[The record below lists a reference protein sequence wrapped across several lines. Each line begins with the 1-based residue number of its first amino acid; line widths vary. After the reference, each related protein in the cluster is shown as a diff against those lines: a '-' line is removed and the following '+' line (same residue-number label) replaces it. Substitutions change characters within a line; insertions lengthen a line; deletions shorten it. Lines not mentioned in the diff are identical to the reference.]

1 LSTGENTKMQNNLL
15 PNREAIKSHL
25 NQLFGGAKDGLI
37 EVAYTPSNS
46 KAVNQAEFFN
56 VNDIEKAV
64 DFIVKVNSQD
74 GVNTYVGAALR
85 NPDTAPFM
93 RSSNEDYYLSN
104 YVWADL
110 DDADSAKNA
119 KEKYKDLPPSFVVVT
134 GRHPDLRAQVWWK
147 LAAPEQDKGKLKHT
161 LAHVCSAL
169 DGDKAVVDPARVM
182 RVGGSIAWPK
192 KDGRIPELTEFI
204 IPSSRADSVSIDDLT
219 SHYPLADS
227 PVDKPQSASGAVGLF
242 SPPKSK
248 LFHDNQEWSVEDIER
263 LLEFIHP
270 DNEYLG
276 WVKVGMA
283 LKDYGLSFQVW
294 DKWSQ
299 TGAKYDAKIMRSKW
313 DSFKGAGTTIG
324 SLVYQAKQ
332 GGWQPNRFEPFVTP
346 VMQENHIP
354 DTGNMVETVNQETGE
369 VTYKPE
375 TGIPVTEE
383 NKRVLPLI
391 YADEVQPVTH
401 CTDFVEDLLR
411 DNEFSVI
418 YGASNCG
425 KTFFMLDLAMH
436 VALGKEWRG
445 KEVEQGGV
453 IYAALEGGHGTK
465 NRIVAFKN
473 HYQITD
479 KIPLAIIPS
488 NINFLD
494 GKVDMP
500 AFLDAIEG
508 AKKRLGKVR
517 LIVVDTLARAISGG
531 DENSGQDMGQLII
544 NADKLREMTNA
555 HIAFVHHSGKDDLK
569 GARGHSSLRAAVDTE
584 IEVSRPDTES
594 PSTIK
599 IVKQREMEM
608 IDDMSFSL
616 SRVVLGVNERGKE
629 VTSCVVMPCEVVEKK
644 TTARMNPIQTFMYDA
659 ILDCM
664 DRFGEIRFVQKDMPN
679 VKSIRYEEL
688 REVLEMRGLKGMMEQ
703 EKKSTAE
710 QVKSATQTAR
720 VALKKMGKINFNG
733 VYVWLVS

>member
-1 LSTGENTKMQNNLL
+1 MSTGETTKMQNNLL
-15 PNREAIKSHL
+15 PNRDAIKSHL
-25 NQLFGGAKDGLI
+25 NQLFGRAKDGLI
-37 EVAYTPSNS
+37 EVAYTPPTTG
-46 KAVNQAEFFN
+46 AVNQAEFFN
-56 VNDIEKAV
+56 VSDIEKAT
-64 DFIVKVNSQD
+64 DFIVKINSKD

-85 NPDTAPFM
+85 NPNTPPFM

-110 DDADSAKNA
+110 DDANSAKNA

-147 LAAPEQDKGKLKHT
+147 LAAPEQDKVILKNA
-161 LAHVCSAL
+161 LSHVCSAL
-169 DGDKAVVDPARVM
+169 DGDKAVVDPIRVM

-192 KDGRIPELTEFI
+192 KDGRKPELTEFI
-204 IPSSRADSVSIDDLT
+204 IPSNSTQSVAIDNLT
-219 SHYPLADS
+219 SHFPPVV
-227 PVDKPQSASGAVGLF
+227 PVDMSATGGAVGLF

-248 LFHDNQEWSVEDIER
+248 LFHDNKEWSLEDVER

-283 LKDYGLSFQVW
+283 LKDYGISFQVW

-313 DSFKGAGTTIG
+313 DSFKSSGTTIG

-332 GGWQPNRFEPFVTP
+332 GGWQPKRFEPFITP

-354 DTGNMVETVNQETGE
+354 DTSNMVETVNQETGE
-369 VTYKPE
+369 ITYLGEKE
-375 TGIPVTEE
+375 
-383 NKRVLPLI
+383 KRILPLI

-500 AFLDAIEG
+500 AFLEAIEG

-544 NADKLREMTNA
+544 NADKLREATNA

-599 IVKQREMEM
+599 VVKQREMEM
-608 IDDMSFSL
+608 IEDMSFTL

-629 VTSCVVMPCEVVEKK
+629 VTSCVVMPCDVVEKK

-664 DRFGEIRFVQKDMPN
+664 DRYGEVRFVQKDMPN

-720 VALKKMGKINFNG
+720 VALKKMSKINFNG

>member
-1 LSTGENTKMQNNLL
+1 MQNNLL
-15 PNREAIKSHL
+15 PNRDAIKSHL

-37 EVAYTPSNS
+37 EVAYTPANS

-56 VNDIEKAV
+56 VTDIEKAV

-74 GVNTYVGAALR
+74 GVNTYVGSALR
-85 NPDTAPFM
+85 NPNTAPFM
-93 RSSNEDYYLSN
+93 RSNNEDYYLSN

-147 LAAPEQDKGKLKHT
+147 LATPEQDKSILKNA

-169 DGDKAVVDPARVM
+169 EGDKAVVDPARVM

-192 KDGRIPELTEFI
+192 KDGRKPELTEFI
-204 IPSSRADSVSIDDLT
+204 IPSSRTDSVSIDDLT
-219 SHYPLADS
+219 SHYPLADF

-242 SPPKSK
+242 SPPRTK
-248 LFHDNQEWSVEDIER
+248 LFHDNKEWSVEDIEG
-263 LLEFIHP
+263 LLEYIHP

-283 LKDYGLSFQVW
+283 LKDYGLSFAVW

-313 DSFKGAGTTIG
+313 DSFKGSGTTIG

-332 GGWQPNRFEPFVTP
+332 SGWQPKRFEPFITP

-354 DTGNMVETVNQETGE
+354 DVGNMVETVNQETGE
-369 VTYKPE
+369 VTYE
-375 TGIPVTEE
+375 TNKNDI
-383 NKRVLPLI
+383 KRVLPLI

-555 HIAFVHHSGKDDLK
+555 HISFVHHSGKDDLK

-629 VTSCVVMPCEVVEKK
+629 VTSCVVMPCDVVEKK

>member
-1 LSTGENTKMQNNLL
+1 MQNNLL
-15 PNREAIKSHL
+15 PNRDAIQSHL

-37 EVAYTPSNS
+37 EVAYTPANS

-56 VNDIEKAV
+56 VTDIEKAV
-64 DFIVKVNSQD
+64 DFIVKINSQD

-147 LAAPEQDKGKLKHT
+147 LSEPEQDKAILKNA

-182 RVGGSIAWPK
+182 RVGGSVAWPK
-192 KDGRIPELTEFI
+192 KDGRKPELTEFI
-204 IPSSRADSVSIDDLT
+204 IPSSRTDSVSIDDLT
-219 SHYPLADS
+219 SHYPIADS
-227 PVDKPQSASGAVGLF
+227 PVDMSVSASGAVGLF

-248 LFHDNQEWSVEDIER
+248 LFHDNKEWSVEDIER

-283 LKDYGLSFQVW
+283 LKDYGLSFALW

-313 DSFKGAGTTIG
+313 DSFKGCGTTIG

-332 GGWQPNRFEPFVTP
+332 GGWQPKRYEPFIQP

-354 DTGNMVETVNQETGE
+354 DTSNKIEKINEETGE
-369 VTYKPE
+369 VTYLGEKE
-375 TGIPVTEE
+375 GEKD
-383 NKRVLPLI
+383 KRILPLI

-401 CTDFVEDLLR
+401 CTDFVENLLR

-445 KEVEQGGV
+445 KQVEQGGV

-500 AFLDAIEG
+500 AFLEAIEA
-508 AKKRLGKVR
+508 AKERLGKVR